1 MKGNTKVGRR
11 AKSMAKPKKEAVKRA
26 LVSDSGATI
35 ERVATNTQDLSV
47 INNVAENRDAAD
59 ERSSTR
65 APCGF
70 CGGDQMT
77 VVAFVKSGIVS
88 HSRPDVHWLRC
99 ISCFGGSVVNAGAI
113 NPAAMPL
120 DTPGILKGDDLTAWN
135 EVRACLSAGAYTGAV
150 MMCRKLLF
158 HIAVAHGLPAKNA
171 KDRAPTFQEALDHL
185 ETEGVVTKLMLPWV
199 EKIKELGNDANHELP
214 TMTKADAMD
223 IAEFTRQ
230 LIRLAYELPAMVAEH
245 APADADSTETN

>member
-1 MKGNTKVGRR
+1 M
-11 AKSMAKPKKEAVKRA
+11 
-26 LVSDSGATI
+26 ATI
-35 ERVATNTQDLSV
+35 TQDLAV
-47 INNVAENRDAAD
+47 ITGVYKNRDLS
-59 ERSSTR
+59 EESSSTR
-65 APCGF
+65 APCAF

-77 VVAFVKSGIVS
+77 VVANSESIAVSGRPQVS
-88 HSRPDVHWLRC
+88 WLRC
-99 ISCFGGSVVNAGAI
+99 ISCFRGGVINDAAI
-113 NPAAMPL
+113 SPASMPL
-120 DTPGILKGDDLTAWN
+120 DTPKILTGDDLTAWN
-135 EVRACLSAGAYTGAV
+135 EVRACLSAGAYTAAL

-199 EKIKELGNDANHELP
+199 AKIKDLGNDANHELP
-214 TMTKADAMD
+214 TMSKAEALD

-245 APADADSTETN
+245 TGDDDESSKEG

>member
-1 MKGNTKVGRR
+1 
-11 AKSMAKPKKEAVKRA
+11 MAT
-26 LVSDSGATI
+26 S
-35 ERVATNTQDLSV
+35 TQDLSV
-47 INNVAENRDAAD
+47 VSNVAESRDLSD
-59 ERSSTR
+59 ERSSMR
-65 APCGF
+65 VPCSN

-88 HSRPDVHWLRC
+88 TTRPDVHWLRC
-99 ISCFGGSVVNAGAI
+99 ISCFRGTVVNGMEVSPGAK
-113 NPAAMPL
+113 PF
-120 DTPGILKGDDLTAWN
+120 DTPTILTGDDLTAWN
-135 EVRACLSAGAYTGAV
+135 EVRACLSAGAYTAAV

-158 HIAVAHGLPAKNA
+158 HIAVAHGLPAKNT

-185 ETEGVVTKLMLPWV
+185 ETQGVVTKLMLPWV

-214 TMTKADAMD
+214 TMSQADAMD

-245 APADADSTETN
+245 APPNDETSSN